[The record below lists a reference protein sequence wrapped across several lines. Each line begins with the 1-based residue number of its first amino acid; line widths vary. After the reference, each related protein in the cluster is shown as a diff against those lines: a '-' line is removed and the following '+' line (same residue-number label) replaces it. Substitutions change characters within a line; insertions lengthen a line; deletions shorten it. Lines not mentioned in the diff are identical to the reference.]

1 MSRLVVHQPQ
11 NIIVLKGVRHG
22 QARHHTPERRLERQ
36 GNDFSIRGSSVNAL
50 SCASWFDA

>member
-36 GNDFSIRGSSVNAL
+36 GNDLARRIGQKRRPAIG
-50 SCASWFDA
+50 